1 MNPKS
6 SFGNWNFIA
15 FIIITFYAIGAEF
28 VESLVNY
35 PLWHI
40 VGPSE
45 IWTTYHIALGPKII
59 AVLAIP
65 ALLLQLITNVL
76 LLFFRPAILPKWTAW
91 ITLIILLVA
100 VVSSATIQIPIQ
112 AKLDSGYTKELVDYL
127 IDTDLYLRVWMS
139 VLRGAIIAYM
149 LSLVVKKGTQ
159 INYAVA

>member
-1 MNPKS
+1 MNTKS

-15 FIIITFYAIGAEF
+15 FIIITFYTTGAGF

-45 IWTTYHIALGPKII
+45 VWTTYHIALGPKII

-65 ALLLQLITNVL
+65 ALLLQLTTNVL
-76 LLFFRPAILPKWTAW
+76 LLVFRPAILPKWTAW

-100 VVSSATIQIPIQ
+100 VVSSAVIQIPIQ

-139 VLRGAIIAYM
+139 VLRAVIIAYM
-149 LSLVVKKGTQ
+149 LSLVVRRGTQ
-159 INYAVA
+159 MNYAVA